1 MRYVILLMLSGML
14 LTSCSTVRVETEGLC
29 LGLEEPIDGLAD
41 ALIADIKR
49 TPEPVVIAGTR
60 VIKGYDAGCGG
71 L

>member
-1 MRYVILLMLSGML
+1 ML